1 MVAVTD
7 RPRYA
12 PFRLRRAW
20 MLASF
25 LGLSLVAVASLA
37 PTVECRYAYV
47 TSGGGSIVTGGG
59 GSILSPGGDRC
70 ELTLGRFRVP
80 LPPQLNA
87 ILSVLPEPPE
97 LRF

>member
-47 TSGGGSIVTGGG
+47 TSGGGSI
-59 GSILSPGGDRC
+59 LSPGGDRC